1 MEVQRRRSPDW
12 WVDYIVVGG
21 GEIPAIVQQIVR
33 GAHWEAANGPMEG
46 SATKGGRA
54 NLLCLGLSYCG
65 DRSRFLRIEICWQ
78 IVEMQGIWVCLDRN
92 WSKMA

>member
-12 WVDYIVVGG
+12 WAEYIVVGG
-21 GEIPAIVQQIVR
+21 GAIPAIVQQIVR
-33 GAHWEAANGPMEG
+33 GAQWAQRKAQQRR
-46 SATKGGRA
+46 GGRV

-65 DRSRFLRIEICWQ
+65 DRSRFLRIGICEQ
-78 IVEMQGIWVCLDRN
+78 IVELQGILACLDWN